1 MNSDGHF
8 TRIGRVLQHI
18 HSNYAEPLAVA
29 ELASS
34 ADMSRSVFHL
44 HFRAVTSTS
53 PMQYINAIRLHR
65 ARTLMRYEGVGASVA
80 RRSRRL
86 QSPSQFGGEFKRM
99 FRYSPG
105 TEVAHFRAP

>member
-1 MNSDGHF
+1 
-8 TRIGRVLQHI
+8 
-18 HSNYAEPLAVA
+18 
-29 ELASS
+29 
-34 ADMSRSVFHL
+34 
-44 HFRAVTSTS
+44 
-53 PMQYINAIRLHR
+53 
-65 ARTLMRYEGVGASVA
+65 MRYEGVGASVA